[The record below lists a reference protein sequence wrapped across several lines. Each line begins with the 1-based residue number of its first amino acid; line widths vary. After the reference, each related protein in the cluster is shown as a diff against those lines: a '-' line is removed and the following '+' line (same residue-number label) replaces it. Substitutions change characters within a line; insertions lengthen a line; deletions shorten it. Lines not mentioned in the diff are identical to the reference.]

1 MKMKHF
7 ILALCTL
14 FMGAVS
20 MTGCSDDDPNDQKPT
35 FTVTFDSQG
44 GSEVAPQKVM
54 QGGKATK
61 PANPTKEGVAFNGWY
76 TSTEYVKEWDFEK
89 DAVTADMTLY
99 ARWTAE
105 SWTVTFNTNGGNDI
119 EPVLVAKGGLISDL
133 PVPVKEGF
141 IFEGWYTDEA
151 LSAKFDKNAPVT
163 QDLTLYAKWVKE
175 GDITREML
183 EEALSEA
190 LTYKRDN
197 YTNDSYEILQQKI
210 REAESVLNKPQATA
224 EEIAAAYAG
233 LKDAIAQL
241 MPLAKR
247 QTTSIYI
254 SPEPVDD
261 VIYLNTGNLTS
272 SEHYLSYVSI
282 WAHGEDAFGQTSTN
296 SKVSFSYDEAKLKSW
311 AKDGILVVDQENGS
325 IGFNAKSDLKE
336 GESIEITV
344 ISADDTNVK
353 RTVTLKVASGDEI
366 KDLFI
371 KTVNKLPSASE
382 ISFDNYFE
390 ADEAWNN
397 AYSTYSWLTPQQK
410 QSDTEIQNANQKLE
424 QFEDVFDYWWH
435 SSYAQIEDNKYMF
448 DGENAT
454 FTPNGNFPCGT
465 FVSIYDI
472 SGDGKH
478 FAKEVMTLKADH
490 TFSAEY
496 GEGEGDISQI
506 PCEPEGD
513 GEYKLAQG
521 DSKQGILIF
530 HLTKEYESYS
540 KAAKQSFRLLK
551 MKRDRR

>member
-1 MKMKHF
+1 MRMKHF

-14 FMGAVS
+14 FIGAVS
-20 MTGCSDDDPNDQKPT
+20 MAGCSDDATNEQKPT

-44 GSEVAPQKVM
+44 GSEVASQKVV
-54 QGGKATK
+54 QGEKATK
-61 PANPTKEGVAFNGWY
+61 PANPTKEGLAFNGWY
-76 TSTEYVKEWDFEK
+76 TSTEYVKEWSFEK

-105 SWTVTFNTNGGNDI
+105 SWTVTFNTNGGNNI
-119 EPVLVAKGGLISDL
+119 EPVPVAKGGLISDL

-141 IFEGWYTDEA
+141 VFEGWYTDEA
-151 LSAKFDKNAPVT
+151 LSSKFDKNAPVT

-190 LTYKRDN
+190 LTYKKDN
-197 YTNDSYEILQQKI
+197 YTSESYEILQQKI

-224 EEIAAAYAG
+224 EEIATAYAG
-233 LKDAIAQL
+233 LKEAIAQL

-247 QTTSIYI
+247 QTTNIYI
-254 SPEPVDD
+254 NPEPVDD
-261 VIYLNTGNLTS
+261 VIYLNTGNLTA
-272 SEHYLSYVSI
+272 SEPYLAYVNI

-311 AKDGILVVDQENGS
+311 AKDGEITVDQENGN
-325 IGFNAKSDLKE
+325 IGFYAKSDLSE

-344 ISADDTNVK
+344 TSADDTSVK
-353 RTVTLKVASGDEI
+353 RTISLKVASGEKI
-366 KDLFI
+366 KGLF
-371 KTVNKLPSASE
+371 TQAVNALPSASG

-390 ADEAWNN
+390 ADKAWNK
-397 AYSTYSWLTPQQK
+397 AYSIYERLTPQQ
-410 QSDTEIQNANQKLE
+410 QQNDTDIQNANQKLE
-424 QFEDVFDYWWH
+424 QFEDAFDYWWH
-435 SSYAQIEDNKYMF
+435 SGYAQIEDNKYMF

-465 FVSIYDI
+465 FVTIYDI

-478 FAKEVMTLKADH
+478 FAKEVMTLKPDN
-490 TFSAEY
+490 TCFAEY
-496 GEGEGDISQI
+496 GEGSDISQI
-506 PCEPEGD
+506 PCEPEGE
-513 GEYKLAQG
+513 GEYRLAQG

-540 KAAKQSFRLLK
+540 KATKQSFRPQK
-551 MKRDRR
+551 MKRGRR